1 MLKRWTIPRAT
12 GVGIA
17 AGIGAVLA
25 AVAMGARP
33 DLLRWPYAV
42 LLALAGFCGA
52 SILWI
57 TLVDMQRR
65 GTSPQMRPIRWFDI
79 VVGAALLLPA
89 GLALHQLAPELGL

>member
-1 MLKRWTIPRAT
+1 MLRRWTIPRAT

-17 AGIGAVLA
+17 AGIGALIA
-25 AVAMGARP
+25 ATAVGSWP
-33 DLLRWPYAV
+33 DLRWPYAT
-42 LLALAGFCGA
+42 LLALTGFCGL

-57 TLVDMQRR
+57 TMVDMQRR

-89 GLALHQLAPELGL
+89 GYALRTLAPELGL